1 MGMFSRNREYTFKN
15 FDDFVINVLAEFD
28 EGAEIDI
35 IVPYAVADKY
45 IKAFIESDIK
55 VYSIDYA
62 IPEINGY
69 CKEYIITLTH
79 LNEDCLFV
87 EPAYNEEHERYLSV
101 YSCDNQ
107 ITFVSADVTM
117 KFYEE
122 LIDSGLNTVLY
133 EFE

>member
-1 MGMFSRNREYTFKN
+1 MGIFSRNREYTFKN

-35 IVPYAVADKY
+35 IVPYEVVDKY

-69 CKEYIITLTH
+69 CKEYIITLSH
-79 LNEDCLFV
+79 LDEDCLFV
-87 EPAYNEEHERYLSV
+87 ETAYNEEHERYLSV

-107 ITFVSADVTM
+107 ITFVSADANM

-122 LIDSGLNTVLY
+122 LVDSGLNTVLY
-133 EFE
+133 DFE